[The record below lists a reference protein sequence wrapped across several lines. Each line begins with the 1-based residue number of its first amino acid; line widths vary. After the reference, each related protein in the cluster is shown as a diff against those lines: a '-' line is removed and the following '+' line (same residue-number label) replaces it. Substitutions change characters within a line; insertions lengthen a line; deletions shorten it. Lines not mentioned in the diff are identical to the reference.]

1 MDVVYLVY
9 SNIVLLVIVL
19 LTIKG
24 TSVYHKRRQQIDEEF
39 RRIDEIISHTHTRID
54 TVETDIYRRIDEV
67 QQELIRENAS
77 ILKTVKSR

>member
-1 MDVVYLVY
+1 MSYISCIVISFY
-9 SNIVLLVIVL
+9 SSLCCSPS
-19 LTIKG
+19 KA
-24 TSVYHKRRQQIDEEF
+24 RRSI
-39 RRIDEIISHTHTRID
+39 INVGISHTHTRID